1 MRPIQSF
8 TLSIITVRNYAYS
21 SYDFLFNYLQ
31 VPTLYRILYICIS
44 MHAPRYFM
52 LHKVFTSVTV
62 FANLPHY
69 SPFHHLNCVFRSW
82 FLHHLVKFT
91 DHRHAQCSYS
101 TCWQFRTLFTTR
113 PETTYIIDSW
123 LSPAFSYFLF
133 SDKANALK
141 SNIV

>member
-91 DHRHAQCSYS
+91 DHRHAQCFYS

-113 PETTYIIDSW
+113 EKYTLQTVGSVRPFHT
-123 LSPAFSYFLF
+123 FYFLT
-133 SDKANALK
+133 KPTL
-141 SNIV
+141 